1 MDMSPNE
8 QARWHSHLQTPVL
21 FNHHTAVEVASDS
34 IKNVKLNHIKSTPKA
49 SAMGERVL
57 ILTPLKDGIHYLDR
71 YFALLT
77 ELTYPHHLIDLAF
90 LVGDSQDDTKAVLA
104 SELNR
109 IQGTEKLA
117 FRSAIVVE
125 KDFGTDLLMDVES
138 RHALAAQ
145 ASRRKLLGKVRN
157 TLLYSALKP
166 DHSWVYWRD
175 ADLYDC
181 PKSIIEDFVS
191 HDRDVLVPSM

>member
-1 MDMSPNE
+1 MNE
-8 QARWHSHLQTPVL
+8 R
-21 FNHHTAVEVASDS
+21 
-34 IKNVKLNHIKSTPKA
+34 I
-49 SAMGERVL
+49 L
-57 ILTPLKDGIHYLDR
+57 ILTPLKDTVYYLDR
-71 YFALLT
+71 YFELLT

-109 IQGTEKLA
+109 IQNTNRIA
-117 FRSAIVVE
+117 FRSAMIVE
-125 KDFGTDLLMDVES
+125 KDFGTELLMDVES

-157 TLLYSALKP
+157 YLLYSALKP

-175 ADLYDC
+175 ADLQDC
-181 PKSIIEDFVS
+181 PKTVIEDFVR
-191 HDRDVLVPSM
+191 HDRDVLVPSMREVHS